1 MRGFTL
7 IETLITA
14 AILVSGL
21 VAVALLFSYTART
34 TLNNQKR
41 TTATLLLYDKMEE
54 LKSSRITIGGSDEI
68 DSFRR
73 VWQVESTYPPKVTV
87 VVYFGGRELIRAA
100 TMVLP

>member
-7 IETLITA
+7 IETLITT

-34 TLNNQKR
+34 TLNNQER
-41 TTATLLLYDKMEE
+41 TTAALLLYDKMEE
-54 LKSSRITIGGSDEI
+54 LKFSSIISSGSDEV

-73 VWQVESTYPPKVTV
+73 VWQVEFTYPPKVTV
-87 VVYFGGRELIRAA
+87 IVYFGRKELIWAT
-100 TMVLP
+100 TMVSP

>member
-7 IETLITA
+7 IETLITT

-34 TLNNQKR
+34 TLNNQER

-54 LKSSRITIGGSDEI
+54 LKSSRITSGGSDDI

-87 VVYFGGRELIRAA
+87 IVYFGRKELIWAT
-100 TMVLP
+100 TMVSP